1 MKRTIGLIFILALLT
16 SAKFARADGHGQAV
30 MGTLLGGALI
40 GIGGASLATDS
51 SACAAQ
57 DYAACAKIPLD
68 ILEIAGGAMAMA
80 QNNKAAGQTAPGGGS
95 SYSGVPSLNT
105 PNTTLPPGVTVPDP
119 NKPLVFGNDS
129 NGNPNFQFPP
139 KEDLQRLVQS
149 GFENG
154 ASPDGTTLEEAL
166 AKLNDNYDKAKNAVA
181 AYNQQALGGPSNL
194 DANSSP
200 FVASSQDGLSSTNN
214 DDVGLNKGNGIR
226 TAESEVGLDPTN
238 PFDSNPYNSNIDLN
252 ALKKSRGETS
262 RVKILGMNAV
272 DSNGRSLTIF
282 ERVSRAIR
290 GDRNRDLTLAKI
302 EWSRKAALNKQ
313 KAPSIFAPKVKIS
326 ASTLQKINAANKQI

>member
-1 MKRTIGLIFILALLT
+1 MNVR
-16 SAKFARADGHGQAV
+16 SAQADGHGQAV

-40 GIGGASLATDS
+40 GIGSASLAKDISTCNPNNI
-51 SACAAQ
+51 APCL
-57 DYAACAKIPLD
+57 KIPLD

-105 PNTTLPPGVTVPDP
+105 PNITLPPGVTVPDP

-154 ASPDGTTLEEAL
+154 TAPDGTTLEEAL
-166 AKLNDNYDKAKNAVA
+166 AKLNDNYDKAKNAVD

-200 FVASSQDGLSSTNN
+200 FIASSQDGLSSTNN

-238 PFDSNPYNSNIDLN
+238 SFDSNPYNSNIDLN
-252 ALKKSRGETS
+252 ALKKNRGETP
-262 RVKILGMNAV
+262 RVKIIGMNAE

-313 KAPSIFAPKVKIS
+313 KTPSINIPKIKIS
-326 ASTLQKINAANKQI
+326 AANKLKFNTSDTRI

>member
-1 MKRTIGLIFILALLT
+1 MKQLFSIFLILSLLVNVR
-16 SAKFARADGHGQAV
+16 SAQADGHGQAV

-40 GIGGASLATDS
+40 GIGSASLAKDISTCNPTYNI
-51 SACAAQ
+51 APCL
-57 DYAACAKIPLD
+57 KIPLD

-80 QNNKAAGQTAPGGGS
+80 QNSKSAAETAPRGGSPYGGG
-95 SYSGVPSLNT
+95 LNNGL
-105 PNTTLPPGVTVPDP
+105 PNITLPPGVTVPDP

-154 ASPDGTTLEEAL
+154 TAPDGTTLEEAL
-166 AKLNDNYDKAKNAVA
+166 AKLNDNYDKAKNAVD
-181 AYNQQALGGPSNL
+181 AYNQRALSGPSDLGNG
-194 DANSSP
+194 SSLI
-200 FVASSQDGLSSTNN
+200 ASSKDVLSTNN
-214 DDVGLNKGNGIR
+214 DDVGLNKGNG
-226 TAESEVGLDPTN
+226 TATEDTYVGADFTN

-252 ALKKSRGETS
+252 ALKKNRGETP
-262 RVKILGMNAV
+262 RVKIIGMNAE

-313 KAPSIFAPKVKIS
+313 KTPSINIPKIKIS
-326 ASTLQKINAANKQI
+326 AANKLKFNTSDTRI